1 MEPAIDAAATDPTIE
16 LVVQNLVIEI
26 PGTTSRT
33 LYEPTYAIPLIEL
46 MFDNSRRTAGDKVR
60 VRMCDPNSAAESMF
74 RWRPDVTA
82 QGEYDRLRN
91 KFLVH
96 PSTKAPIFDIVYPG
110 VNFAEA
116 FQRDLERA
124 IEIKRTEAE
133 RAATSRPRPKTVA
146 DASRLSVPAA
156 EPEIV
161 SLPGLDRAV
170 ALQVAAATGIDTI
183 GRLAC
188 ATTGDLVGKVP
199 RMTKDEALKLI
210 ALATKH
216 VAGATSPAA

>member
-1 MEPAIDAAATDPTIE
+1 MTTETDTPPDTGVE
-16 LVVQNLVIEI
+16 LIVQNLVIEI
-26 PGTTSRT
+26 PGSTSRV
-33 LYEPTYAIPLIEL
+33 LYEPTYAVPLIEL
-46 MFDNSRRTAGDKVR
+46 MFDNSRRPAGEKVR
-60 VRMCDPNSAAESMF
+60 VRPCDPNSAAESLF

-96 PSTKAPIFDIVYPG
+96 PSTKTPIFDIVYPG

-124 IEIKRTEAE
+124 NEAKRADAE
-133 RAATSRPRPKTVA
+133 RAAAQAAKPRAKTAA
-146 DASRLSVPAA
+146 DAARLSVPVA

-161 SLPGLDRAV
+161 SLPGLDRV
-170 ALQVAAATGIDTI
+170 TALQIASVTGIDTI

-199 RMTKDEALKLI
+199 RMTKDDALKLI
-210 ALATKH
+210 ALAAKH
-216 VAGATSPAA
+216 VASPAP